1 MSLLNVENLSVQ
13 FHGQPTPVVKNISF
27 SIEKGEIIALV
38 GESGSGKS
46 VTALSIMQL
55 LENDAVSYPTGRI
68 QFKDKEL
75 LGASAKTLRK
85 IRGNEIS
92 MVFQEPMSA
101 LNPLHTVGKQIG
113 EIIRQHRTL
122 SNTEIHTETQR
133 LRDIVGLSAT
143 LKGRLKA
150 YPHQLSGG
158 ERQRVMIA
166 MGIANTPDL
175 LIADEP
181 TTALDVHLQEQIIDL
196 IKKLRDEMDMA
207 VLLITHDLP
216 MVRKIA
222 DRVLIMQ
229 HGQIVEGGPVEQI
242 FSSPFHPYTKQ
253 LLATK
258 LGAGPAPLP
267 KSADK
272 LLEAESI
279 YVHFPVKKS
288 FFGKPLVVSKAVD
301 DVSLSVQA
309 GESVGVVGESGSGKT
324 SLGLAVARLAPAGGK
339 AVFLGKPLFELPT
352 RELRLFRKHIQF
364 VFQDPFSSLNP
375 RMTIG
380 DIIAEG
386 LEVHESSLSRS
397 SREEKVIAM
406 LNEIGLDP
414 ETRHRYPHEFSGGQR
429 QRINIARAMVLNPEL
444 VILDEPTSA
453 LDVHL
458 QAQIVELLKKLQKSH
473 HCAYMFISH
482 DLRVIRSLCHRVL
495 VMRRGKIIEEGPVE
509 SIIANPQQDYTR
521 MLMSTAFGA
530 EAA

>member
-1 MSLLNVENLSVQ
+1 MSIVTVDNLSIQ
-13 FHGQPTPVVKNISF
+13 FHGQPAPAVKNLSF
-27 SIEKGEIIALV
+27 SIEKGEIVALV

-46 VTALSIMQL
+46 ITALSIMRL
-55 LENDAVSYPTGRI
+55 LDKDSVSYPTGTI
-68 QFKDKEL
+68 QYQDTNL
-75 LGASAKTLRK
+75 LEASPKLLRR
-85 IRGNEIS
+85 IRGDEIS

-113 EIIRQHRTL
+113 EVISQHKPL
-122 SNTEIHTETQR
+122 SKQQVRAETQR

-166 MGIANTPDL
+166 MGVANNPEL

-181 TTALDVHLQEQIIDL
+181 TTALDVHLQEQIIEL
-196 IKKLRDEMDMA
+196 IKKLRSEMNMA

-222 DRVLIMQ
+222 DRVLIMRQ
-229 HGQIVEGGPVEQI
+229 GQIVEGGSVEQI
-242 FSSPFHPYTKQ
+242 FTSAIHPYTKQ

-258 LGAGPAPLP
+258 LGAGPAQLP
-267 KSADK
+267 DSTDTI
-272 LLEAESI
+272 LQAESI
-279 YVHFPVKKS
+279 KVHFPIKKS
-288 FFGKPLVVSKAVD
+288 FLGKVLTVSKAVD
-301 DVSLSVQA
+301 EVDLTIKR

-324 SLGLAVARLAPAGGK
+324 TLGLSIARLAPAQGK
-339 AVFLGKPLFELPT
+339 AIFLGKSLFELPT
-352 RELRLFRKHIQF
+352 SELRLFRKHIQF

-375 RMTIG
+375 RMTVG
-380 DIIAEG
+380 DIIGEG
-386 LEVHESSLSRS
+386 LEVHEPTLNRAG
-397 SREEKVIAM
+397 RHEKVIDI

-458 QAQIVELLKKLQKSH
+458 QAQIVELLKKLQASH
-473 HCAYMFISH
+473 NCAYLFISH

-495 VMRRGKIIEEGPVE
+495 VMKHGKVIEQGPVE
-509 SIIANPQQDYTR
+509 TIISNPQQEYTK
-521 MLMSTAFGA
+521 MLMSTAFGSVL
-530 EAA
+530 